1 MTSDLSDDSINRLQ
15 FLCDNSDGFKISYYD
30 MKTRGPGDL
39 LGTKQSGLPAFKF
52 GNLIEDNQL
61 LIDSQKD
68 SNVIIKEIEHY
79 PALLAYVNRYVSND
93 DFSMI

>member
-1 MTSDLSDDSINRLQ
+1 
-15 FLCDNSDGFKISYYD
+15 

-52 GNLIEDNQL
+52 VNLIEDNQL

-68 SNVIIKEIEHY
+68 SNVIIKEIEQY
-79 PALLAYVNRYVSND
+79 PSLLAYVNRYVSND
-93 DFSMI
+93 DFSVI